1 MGYAPCCAVFS
12 ASGACFLALIGTMLT
27 RQPEYVKDVDDKPAA
42 ARTCFISAALYI
54 CCLLA
59 SLHAIRKSRLDD
71 EARAESMGL
80 GGRRRYMRDDLATGY
95 KREGSPEEREP
106 LATADRA
113 ARRGPLG
120 APSGYGY
127 GTEADERRP
136 HPAGVAML

>member
-1 MGYAPCCAVFS
+1 MVFIVGIIHRLRTIDNFNLFRTISSSTFCIAVSF
-12 ASGACFLALIGTMLT
+12 
-27 RQPEYVKDVDDKPAA
+27 
-42 ARTCFISAALYI
+42 